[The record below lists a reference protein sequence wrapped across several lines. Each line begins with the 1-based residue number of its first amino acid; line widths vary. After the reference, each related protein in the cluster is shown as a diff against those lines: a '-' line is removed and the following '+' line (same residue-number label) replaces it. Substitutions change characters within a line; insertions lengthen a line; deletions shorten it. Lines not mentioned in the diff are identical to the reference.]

1 LGAGPSCDAEM
12 NRSTNMR
19 KREAEARFPHKVDIP
34 IPTLGLGNR
43 LTDMVIWCRENV
55 TAGEWAQH
63 HHSEHR
69 KDEAST
75 AFARFYFMHEA
86 DAEAFRRRRDSE
98 LT

>member
-1 LGAGPSCDAEM
+1 M
-12 NRSTNMR
+12 NHSTNMR
-19 KREAEARFPHKVDIP
+19 

-43 LTDMVIWCRENV
+43 LTEMVIWCRENV

-75 AFARFYFMHEA
+75 AYARFYFATET
-86 DAEAFRRRRDSE
+86 DAEAFRKRWPAPPAS
-98 LT
+98 

>member
-1 LGAGPSCDAEM
+1 MGAGPCDADM

-19 KREAEARFPHKVDIP
+19 KREAEARFPNKVDIL

-43 LTDMVIWCRENV
+43 LTDMVIWCRGNV

-69 KDEAST
+69 KDEAPA
-75 AFARFYFMHEA
+75 AFARFYFANEA
-86 DAEAFRRRRDSE
+86 DAEAFRKRWLPDAF
-98 LT
+98 